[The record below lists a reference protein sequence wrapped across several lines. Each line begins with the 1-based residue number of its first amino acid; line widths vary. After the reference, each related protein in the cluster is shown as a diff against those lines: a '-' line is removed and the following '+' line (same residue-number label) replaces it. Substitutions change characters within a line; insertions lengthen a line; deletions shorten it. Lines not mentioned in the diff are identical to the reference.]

1 MLYYRQVKI
10 CTEWGV
16 VVDEKIL
23 KKQIER
29 AVITLRRGGVI
40 AFPTDTVYGLGASIY
55 CEPAVERIY
64 RLKQRPRSMAL
75 PVLVASIY
83 QMETLARDMPAT
95 ARRLL
100 DNLSPGGLTL
110 VLPASEAVPGCISDS
125 GTVAVRMTTHPV
137 ALSLIAGL
145 GAPVVATSAN
155 LSGRPSAT
163 TAAEARSQLSNGVDV
178 IVDGGPSP
186 GGTESTIVDLSG
198 EKPRLLREGAVPLH
212 EIERLVQV
220 ESGSI

>member
-1 MLYYRQVKI
+1 M
-10 CTEWGV
+10 
-16 VVDEKIL
+16 DEKVL

-29 AVITLRRGGVI
+29 AVIALRRGGVV

-55 CEPAVERIY
+55 CEPAIERIY
-64 RLKQRPRSMAL
+64 QLKQRPRSMAL
-75 PVLVASIY
+75 PVLVASAA
-83 QMETLARDMPAT
+83 QMEMLARDMPVS

-100 DNLSPGGLTL
+100 DNIPPGGLTL
-110 VLPASEAVPGCISDS
+110 VLPASEAVPGSITEGD
-125 GTVAVRMTTHPV
+125 TVAVRLTTHPV

-155 LSGRPSAT
+155 LSGRSSAT
-163 TAAEARSQLSNGVDV
+163 TAAEARSQLGNGVDV
-178 IVDGGPSP
+178 IVDGGPAP

-198 EKPRLLREGAVPLH
+198 EKPALLREGAVPFH

-220 ESGSI
+220 KSGSI